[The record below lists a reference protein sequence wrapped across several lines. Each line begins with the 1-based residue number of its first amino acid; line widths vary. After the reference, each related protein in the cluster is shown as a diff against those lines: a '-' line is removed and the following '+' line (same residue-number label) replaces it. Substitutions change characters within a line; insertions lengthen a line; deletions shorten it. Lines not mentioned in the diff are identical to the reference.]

1 MVAMKRKRPGPV
13 WVIYLVAGL
22 LVASL
27 AFDFVELDKMPNGV
41 FVTVALAIILAVL
54 LWRRRA

>member
-1 MVAMKRKRPGPV
+1 MTKKRLGPI
-13 WVIYLVAGL
+13 WPIYLVAGL

-41 FVTVALAIILAVL
+41 FITVGLAIILAVL

>member
-1 MVAMKRKRPGPV
+1 MRSKGRDPV
-13 WVIYLVAGL
+13 WVVYLVAGL

-41 FVTVALAIILAVL
+41 FVTVVLAIILAVL

>member
-1 MVAMKRKRPGPV
+1 VVAMKRKRPGPV